1 MEIVFNMK
9 LPCKLQKRKN
19 WVLASCPV
27 LDVTTQGETENKAK
41 KNLSQALSLFLISCF
56 ERGTLDD
63 VLKDCGFKSVQQGN
77 RLKQMKPGNFINVPV
92 PLSWT
97 KTHVL
102 HNQCHA

>member
-1 MEIVFNMK
+1 MEIIFNMK

-27 LDVTTQGETENKAK
+27 LDVMSQGETENKAK
-41 KNLSQALSLFLISCF
+41 KNLSEALSLFLVSCF

-63 VLKDCGFKSVQQGN
+63 VLKDCGFKSVQPGN
-77 RLKQMKPGNFINVPV
+77 RLKQNKPGNFINVPV